1 MRSCDAFAAAI
12 LDRKIGYILAAKRD
26 CAGARL
32 VGPGENVEQ
41 RCLAGAVRTDDA
53 NRFSF
58 TDDEVDLVQ
67 NDERVETLVDGAR
80 RQNRYLRRCC
90 HGFLYSPQ

>member
-26 CAGARL
+26 RTGARL
-32 VGPGENVEQ
+32 VGAGENVEQ

-53 NRFSF
+53 NGFSL
-58 TDDEVDLVQ
+58 TDDEVHLVQ
-67 NDERVETLVDGAR
+67 NDESVETLVD
-80 RQNRYLRRCC
+80 
-90 HGFLYSPQ
+90 